1 MFAEHWLRNTTLLR
15 TDYCRKTEMSVCVS
29 GSELAFPAC
38 VVNGTGVSKTFQ
50 ILYRNEEVLL
60 DDVIM
65 FRAHILVDSHKVSTK
80 RPRCVHVL
88 CAVFNFQV

>member
-1 MFAEHWLRNTTLLR
+1 MTI
-15 TDYCRKTEMSVCVS
+15 CVS

-80 RPRCVHVL
+80 VQDVYKVHVQYS
-88 CAVFNFQV
+88 ASSFNSFEACMVKHNI